1 MKYPYGKNILIT
13 GAGSGLGKSSAEYF
27 AQAGYSVWGVS
38 RSCGRSE
45 RRVGAGVIRMLPMD
59 VTDDASVDAAAA
71 EILAQSGGIG
81 TVLHCAGFGIAGAC
95 EDTPL
100 EAAHAQ
106 METNYFGVL
115 RVNRAILPSM
125 RAQGFGLILVTGSVA
140 GLVSIPFQSHY
151 ASSKFALEAAV
162 QALRMECRPFGIR
175 AALLEPGDT
184 RTGFTGARKMALPE
198 ASPYRAACERAVGKM
213 AHDEENGKSPESV
226 AKKALAL
233 AQKRNPRMHNVIGA
247 DYRLL
252 AGLIKLL
259 PEGAVEAILRRM
271 YCSAPR
277 G

>member
-1 MKYPYGKNILIT
+1 MKTPYGKNILIT
-13 GAGSGLGKSSAEYF
+13 GASSGLGKSSAEYF
-27 AQAGYSVWGVS
+27 AKAGYSVWGVS

-45 RRVGAGVIRMLPMD
+45 RRVGAGMIRMLPMD
-59 VTDDASVDAAAA
+59 VTDDASVDAAVS
-71 EILAQSGGIG
+71 EVLAGSIG
-81 TVLHCAGFGIAGAC
+81 VVLHCAGFGIAGAC

-100 EAAHAQ
+100 EAVRAQ

-115 RVNRAILPSM
+115 RVNRAVLPSM
-125 RAQGFGLILVTGSVA
+125 RAQGFGLVLVTSSVA

-162 QALRMECRPFGIR
+162 QALRMECRPFGVR

-184 RTGFTGARKMALPE
+184 RTGFTGARKMTMPE
-198 ASPYRAACERAVGKM
+198 VSPYRAACERAVGKM
-213 AHDEENGKSPESV
+213 ARDEENGKPPESV

-252 AGLIKLL
+252 AGLIKIL
-259 PEGAVEAILRRM
+259 PECAAEAILRRM
-271 YCSAPR
+271 YC
-277 G
+277 

>member
-13 GAGSGLGKSSAEYF
+13 GASSGLGKSAAELF
-27 AQAGYSVWGVS
+27 ARAGYSVWGVS

-45 RRVGAGVIRMLPMD
+45 TKIGAGVVRMLPMD
-59 VTDDASVDAAAA
+59 VTDDASVKAAAA
-71 EILAQSGGIG
+71 EVFAQAKTIGI
-81 TVLHCAGFGIAGAC
+81 VLHCAGFGIAGAC

-100 EAAHAQ
+100 EDVRAQ
-106 METNYFGVL
+106 LETNYFGVL
-115 RVNRAILPSM
+115 RVNREVLPAM
-125 RAQGFGLILVTGSVA
+125 RAQGYGLVLVTSSVA

-184 RTGFTGARKMALPE
+184 KTGFTGARKMAMPQD
-198 ASPYRAACERAVGKM
+198 SPYRAACEYAVGKM
-213 AHDEENGKSPESV
+213 AHDEENGKPPESV

-233 AQKRNPRMHNVIGA
+233 AQKKNPRMHNVIGA

-252 AGLIKLL
+252 AGLIKIL
-259 PEGAVEAILRRM
+259 PEGIAEMILRLM
-271 YCSAPR
+271 YCKKTR
-277 G
+277 V